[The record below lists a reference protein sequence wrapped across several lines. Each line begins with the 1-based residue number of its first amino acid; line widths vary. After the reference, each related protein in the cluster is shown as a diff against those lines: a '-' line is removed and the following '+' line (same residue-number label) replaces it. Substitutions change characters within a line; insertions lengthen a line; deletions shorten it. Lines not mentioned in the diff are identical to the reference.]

1 MVGKVGLEPTR
12 LTAKVFETFLSAYS
26 NIHPYN
32 GAGERIRTPKL
43 MILSHSP
50 IPFGYTGIMAAPVG
64 LEPTTPRLMVLD
76 ARIELT

>member
-12 LTAKVFETFLSAYS
+12 LTAKVFETSLSAYS

-32 GAGERIRTPKL
+32 GADERTRTPKL
-43 MILSHSP
+43 MILNHSP

-64 LEPTTPRLMVLD
+64 FKSTTPRLTAACSID
-76 ARIELT
+76 